1 MVSQD
6 LRELFVVCLRGHLL
20 RMRRGCSPVIRRYFP
35 IVSCHAFSVDFFEI
49 YLKMQGEE
57 TIMAGRDLIPDP
69 LVFLPW
75 QGDGM

>member
-1 MVSQD
+1 M
-6 LRELFVVCLRGHLL
+6 
-20 RMRRGCSPVIRRYFP
+20 
-35 IVSCHAFSVDFFEI
+35 VSCHAFSVDFFEI